1 VILLAIDT
9 ATRYLGLA
17 LHNGQE
23 LIAEQTWRTGNK
35 HNTLLAASVQQT
47 LEVCDV
53 SAADLTALAVSIG
66 PGSYTGLRI
75 GVSLA
80 KGMAAANNLPLIGV
94 STLDTLAAGCPFE
107 NTRYR
112 LLAIVQAGRGRIIS
126 AEYRVRKGRWHAA
139 ADPVLTTWEDLLEER
154 EGSFYV
160 TGEVNDK
167 GREVIEAARSDELS
181 LTLIQ
186 APYRLRRP
194 GVLAQ
199 EALRRYETGSPADF
213 QAAKCLPFYMQTP
226 G

>member
-1 VILLAIDT
+1 MLLAIDT

-17 LHNGQE
+17 LHNGRE

-35 HNTLLAASVQQT
+35 HNTLLASSVKT
-47 LEVCDV
+47 LLDVCDV
-53 SAADLTALAVSIG
+53 SPDDLTALAVAVG

-80 KGMAAANNLPLIGV
+80 KGMAAANDLPLIGV

-126 AEYRVRKGRWHAA
+126 EEYRVRKGRWTST
-139 ADPVLTTWEDLLEER
+139 ADPVLTNWGELLAER
-154 EGSFYV
+154 EGSYYL
-160 TGEVNDK
+160 TGEMNEQ
-167 GREVIEAARSDELS
+167 GREAIEAARSDELS

-186 APYRLRRP
+186 APYRIRRP

-199 EALRRYETGSPADF
+199 EALRRYDAGEPADF
-213 QAAKCLPFYMQTP
+213 HPAKCLPFYLQAP